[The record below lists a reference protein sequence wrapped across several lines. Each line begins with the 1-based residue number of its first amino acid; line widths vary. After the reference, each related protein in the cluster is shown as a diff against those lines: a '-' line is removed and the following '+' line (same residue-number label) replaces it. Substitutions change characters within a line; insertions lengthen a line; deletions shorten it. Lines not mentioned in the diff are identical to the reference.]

1 MMSPV
6 VECDGFI
13 IEENMVT
20 EELWLN
26 TGDVMVRLP
35 ASVITAIRGLS
46 ANQVPHLR
54 RARKEVFSER
64 SRKGWVTRRSDRE
77 DRLVLE
83 QMATGLDVVGEC
95 AAGES
100 GSVHIEVK
108 RC

>member
-1 MMSPV
+1 MSPV
-6 VECDGFI
+6 VECEAFR
-13 IEENMVT
+13 IEENVVT

-35 ASVITAIRGLS
+35 WAVIKAIRELS
-46 ANQVPHLR
+46 ARQVPHLR

-83 QMATGLDVVGEC
+83 D
-95 AAGES
+95 AAAFRVYLPTQTQAIDPMNGIP
-100 GSVHIEVK
+100 VMTTA
-108 RC
+108 